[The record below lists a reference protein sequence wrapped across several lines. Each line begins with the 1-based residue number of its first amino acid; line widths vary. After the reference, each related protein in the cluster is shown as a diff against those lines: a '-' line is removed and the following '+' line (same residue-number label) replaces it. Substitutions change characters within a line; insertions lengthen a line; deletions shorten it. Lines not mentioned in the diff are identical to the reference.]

1 MNDST
6 AGELLLTPE
15 TLINYLCDTLANDS
29 RLQLFI
35 TAEQRQDIT
44 SIKPQLL
51 SQMTRLNGERH
62 SLLIL
67 LTDLPLESART
78 FAALDSIHAQVDAQL
93 TPETHYMIGE
103 SAMYREMKAGF
114 GSEMTRISLLT
125 IIAIF
130 LIVAISFRSIIVPTI
145 LVVTVMTAVYVNVIF
160 AGLLRGE
167 MLYLAY
173 LIVQSIL
180 MGATIDYGILF
191 ANYYKEFR
199 RTMLPYEAV
208 KAAYKGSIR
217 TITTSGL
224 IMVVAPGAMALLVDD
239 ITISAIVG
247 CLAVGAGMAVL
258 LILIVLPGVLVAFD
272 KLVVR
277 KSQRLEPKP
286 ETPDESR

>member
-1 MNDST
+1 
-6 AGELLLTPE
+6 
-15 TLINYLCDTLANDS
+15 
-29 RLQLFI
+29 
-35 TAEQRQDIT
+35 
-44 SIKPQLL
+44 
-51 SQMTRLNGERH
+51 
-62 SLLIL
+62 
-67 LTDLPLESART
+67 
-78 FAALDSIHAQVDAQL
+78 
-93 TPETHYMIGE
+93 
-103 SAMYREMKAGF
+103 MYREMKAGF
-114 GSEMTRISLLT
+114 GAEMTRISLLT

-130 LIVAISFRSIIVPTI
+130 LIVALSFRSIIVPTI

-208 KAAYKGSIR
+208 KAAYQGSIR

-224 IMVVAPGAMALLVDD
+224 IMIVAPGAMALLVDD

-247 CLAVGAGMAVL
+247 CLAIGAAMAVL

-277 KSQRLEPKP
+277 RGQRKEPDPVDPTPNSQ
-286 ETPDESR
+286 SH

>member
-1 MNDST
+1 MQ
-6 AGELLLTPE
+6 
-15 TLINYLCDTLANDS
+15 
-29 RLQLFI
+29 QL
-35 TAEQRQDIT
+35 RG
-44 SIKPQLL
+44 KH
-51 SQMTRLNGERH
+51 H
-62 SLLIL
+62 SLMVI
-67 LTDLPLESART
+67 LTDLPDESART
-78 FAALDSIHAQVDAQL
+78 FASLDVIHEKASKQL
-93 TPETHYMIGE
+93 PGQHYMIGE

-114 GSEMTRISLLT
+114 GAEMTRISLLT

-130 LIVAISFRSIIVPTI
+130 LIVALSFRSIIVPTI

-160 AGLLRGE
+160 AGLIRGE

-208 KAAYKGSIR
+208 KAAYQGSIS

-224 IMVVAPGAMALLVDD
+224 IMIVAPGAMALLVDD

-247 CLAVGAGMAVL
+247 CLAIGAAMAVL

-277 KSQRLEPKP
+277 RGQRKEPDP
-286 ETPDESR
+286 TDPTPNS